1 MRILEKQG
9 YHLMSLFFL
18 LSGVYFFS
26 QGDFLEGAFLGLS
39 SKTWLWLSILA
50 PVVHQI
56 YVVIFWRAEL
66 HYQLLTSWF
75 GERAFFVWGLGFM
88 VLLLARPV
96 FIFGLAIANQGTL
109 PIPDWLGIFLS
120 VLCIPPVMY
129 LGYSVLKH
137 FGIKRAL
144 GMDHFQPW
152 IYKDMPFV
160 KKGIFQWSSNSMYL
174 FGFLLLW
181 LPSLLLL
188 SKAGLLSALFSHLY
202 IWVHYYFTEYP
213 DMKFIYQFE

>member
-1 MRILEKQG
+1 MRVLEKQG
-9 YHLMSLFFL
+9 YHLLSLGLL
-18 LSGVYFFS
+18 LSGVYLIS

-39 SKTWLWLSILA
+39 ARTWLWLSILA
-50 PVVHQI
+50 PVIHQV

-75 GERAFFVWGLGFM
+75 GERAFFIWGLGFM
-88 VLLLARPV
+88 VLFLARPV
-96 FIFGLAIANQGTL
+96 FIFGLAIANRGTL
-109 PIPDWLGIFLS
+109 PIPSWLGISLS

-129 LGYSVLKH
+129 LGYSVLKY
-137 FGIKRAL
+137 FGIDRAL
-144 GMDHFQPW
+144 GRDHFQPR
-152 IYKDMPFV
+152 IYRDMPFV

-181 LPSLLLL
+181 VPGLLLL